1 MAEIVPN
8 VDKTVDTKDFSFRFK
23 KDKLG
28 NKRANLELKGPVPSV
43 EGVVSILEKGGKG
56 LELLFDCMYDT
67 IRGQIYEKVSEN
79 EALNQDNF
87 PWDQV
92 SWEAIANMPKEDRRS
107 SAIAAEVWEAFAKDY
122 ITVMP
127 GLTGKSVDAVTNAT
141 IVYLKKF
148 AQIKTDKKSLGKLK
162 EQLGLYMETPNAEQF
177 TEVLDLLLRRVDAY
191 LAADDITQLTS
202 NL

>member
-1 MAEIVPN
+1 MSSITPN
-8 VDKTVDTKDFSFRFK
+8 VDKNVDVKDFSFRFK

-28 NKRANLELKGPVPSV
+28 NKRSNLELKGPVPSV
-43 EGVVSILEKGGKG
+43 EGLVSIIEKGGKG
-56 LELLFDCMYDT
+56 LELVFDCMYDT
-67 IRGQIYEKVSEN
+67 IRAQIYEKVSEN
-79 EALNQDNF
+79 ESFSQDNF
-87 PWDQV
+87 PWDSV

-107 SAIAAEVWEAFAKDY
+107 STIAAEVWEAFAKDY
-122 ITVMP
+122 ISVMP
-127 GLTGKSVDAVTNAT
+127 GLTGKSEDAVTNAT

-162 EQLGLYMETPNAEQF
+162 EQLGLYAETPNAEQF
-177 TEVLDLLLRRVDAY
+177 SDVLDLLVRRVDSY

>member
-28 NKRANLELKGPVPSV
+28 NKRSNLELKGPVPSV

-79 EALNQDNF
+79 EALSQDNF
-87 PWDQV
+87 PWDAV